1 MKQKELSHTTVGAIN
16 WYTYF
21 EQFYHYLIKIEKGML
36 CDLYIYTQ
44 QKHIYMFIKNIDV
57 HNIQELETTPMSPN
71 NKMDIK
77 LWCVHAT
84 DSHSS

>member
-1 MKQKELSHTTVGAIN
+1 
-16 WYTYF
+16 
-21 EQFYHYLIKIEKGML
+21 ML
-36 CDLYIYTQ
+36 CDPYIYTQ